1 MNIASRL
8 IRLLT
13 FQATKPSSSLDGLVL
28 NLHSYYVMSI
38 LIPVFALMVGLLS
51 PPLII
56 SIGMLVVE
64 LILVFTEIMLQTIIH
79 NLELEILS

>member
-1 MNIASRL
+1 M
-8 IRLLT
+8 LLT

-56 SIGMLVVE
+56 SIGMLVVG
-64 LILVFTEIMLQTIIH
+64 LIFVFLLVGENKIIE
-79 NLELEILS
+79 NE